1 MPLRSAPGALW
12 VDAKLIEM
20 GEPGMKKQ
28 QAAFIS
34 RQRPFVAGRKPF
46 RAAGTHP
53 LAGSPSGTLAADFVR
68 QDGFAG
74 C

>member
-28 QAAFIS
+28 QAAFIA
-34 RQRPFVAGRKPF
+34 RQRPFVAGRRPLPV
-46 RAAGTHP
+46 AGTHP
-53 LAGSPSGTLAADFVR
+53 PAGSPSGALTADFVR

>member
-1 MPLRSAPGALW
+1 
-12 VDAKLIEM
+12 M